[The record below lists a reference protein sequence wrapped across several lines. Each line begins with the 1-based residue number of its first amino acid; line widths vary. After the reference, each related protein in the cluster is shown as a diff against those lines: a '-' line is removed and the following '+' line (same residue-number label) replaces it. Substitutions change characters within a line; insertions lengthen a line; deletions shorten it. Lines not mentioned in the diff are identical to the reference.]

1 MKIHSSTHVKQRG
14 RKRKHPKQSS
24 SEENSTTTP
33 SIVNPLDYSHATESI
48 AASALTSGAENR
60 ILKTNDPSCISNN
73 NNENCNLEA
82 NRQGSDISQQFT
94 PSAVL
99 SQTLHSNTFSHHSY
113 LGQPPHPP
121 PPPSMYPSP
130 PHQQY
135 YLPPPSTTSLPTSET
150 PLFHNQ

>member
-24 SEENSTTTP
+24 PEEGIATTP
-33 SIVNPLDYSHATESI
+33 SIVNPLDYSNAESI
-48 AASALTSGAENR
+48 GASTGAENR
-60 ILKTNDPSCISNN
+60 ILKANDPSCSN

-82 NRQGSDISQQFT
+82 NRQGTDSSQQFT

-99 SQTLHSNTFSHHSY
+99 SQTLQSNAFSHHSY
-113 LGQPPHPP
+113 LSQQPPHQPPP
-121 PPPSMYPSP
+121 PPPSMYPTP

-135 YLPPPSTTSLPTSET
+135 YLPPSTISVPTSET
-150 PLFHNQ
+150 PLYHNQ